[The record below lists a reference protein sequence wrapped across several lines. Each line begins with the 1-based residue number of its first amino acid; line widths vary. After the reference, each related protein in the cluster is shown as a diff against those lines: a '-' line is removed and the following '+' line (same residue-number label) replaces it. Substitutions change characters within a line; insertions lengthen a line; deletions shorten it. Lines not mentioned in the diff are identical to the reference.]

1 MFADGQLLPTWFP
14 SDELFLALLALI
26 VLVLLMNR
34 GEWWFFNV
42 KAQDEP
48 LLSAIGVA
56 IFLLGWSGWLTS
68 HLGVFG
74 DMVWMALGAVVALSG
89 VFIYRSERFDIS
101 GLI

>member
-1 MFADGQLLPTWFP
+1 MIGLQLLPSWFP
-14 SDELFLALLALI
+14 SDEVLLGLVALI

-48 LLSAIGVA
+48 LLSSIGVVV
-56 IFLLGWSGWLTS
+56 FLLGWTGWLTAS
-68 HLGVFG
+68 TGLLS
-74 DMVWMALGAVVALSG
+74 DSLWMLIGAVVALSG
-89 VFIYRSERFDIS
+89 VFVYRSERFDIS